1 MLFYFLKLLKHNY
14 LLGIYPISYYLR
26 RGLLMDSSCIRFILV
41 RDLTN
46 SYLLTFIIVRQDI
59 VIVFVLIRLLFLF
72 LSHLSDKPLK
82 FPREE
87 HNT

>member
-1 MLFYFLKLLKHNY
+1 
-14 LLGIYPISYYLR
+14 
-26 RGLLMDSSCIRFILV
+26 MDSSYIRFILV

-46 SYLLTFIIVRQDI
+46 SFLLTFMILRQDI

-72 LSHLSDKPLK
+72 LSHLSDKSLK

>member
-1 MLFYFLKLLKHNY
+1 MDLIQFYFLF
-14 LLGIYPISYYLR
+14 
-26 RGLLMDSSCIRFILV
+26 LMDSSYIRFILV
-41 RDLTN
+41 KDLTN

-59 VIVFVLIRLLFLF
+59 VIVLVLIRLLFIF

-82 FPREE
+82 LPREE

>member
-1 MLFYFLKLLKHNY
+1 
-14 LLGIYPISYYLR
+14 
-26 RGLLMDSSCIRFILV
+26 MDSSYIRFILV

-46 SYLLTFIIVRQDI
+46 SFLLTFMILRQDI
-59 VIVFVLIRLLFLF
+59 VIVFVLIRLFFLF
-72 LSHLSDKPLK
+72 LSHLSDKSLK

>member
-1 MLFYFLKLLKHNY
+1 
-14 LLGIYPISYYLR
+14 
-26 RGLLMDSSCIRFILV
+26 MDSSCIRFKLV

-82 FPREE
+82 F